1 MFCFLTLS
9 TSAFQLEYCSLV
21 VPDIDRNCVH
31 NYLSSPTIAHAFTI
45 FWKQMNLKIK
55 IELEG
60 FLKCHFLFLW
70 RVTILYLLLL
80 PLYLLLLY
88 CLRKITGEQPTKAK
102 LTLFLYVGLSQG
114 SNSELGIQEDTLRN
128 AQSRSGAPKR
138 VSLLFAE

>member
-21 VPDIDRNCVH
+21 VPDIDRNCAH
-31 NYLSSPTIAHAFTI
+31 KYLLSTTIAHIFTV

-55 IELEG
+55 IELKG

-80 PLYLLLLY
+80 PLYLLLLH
-88 CLRKITGEQPTKAK
+88 CLRKITGEQPAKAK
-102 LTLFLYVGLSQG
+102 LTSFLYVELGPG

-128 AQSRSGAPKR
+128 VQYRFGTPKR
-138 VSLLFAE
+138 VSLLFVE